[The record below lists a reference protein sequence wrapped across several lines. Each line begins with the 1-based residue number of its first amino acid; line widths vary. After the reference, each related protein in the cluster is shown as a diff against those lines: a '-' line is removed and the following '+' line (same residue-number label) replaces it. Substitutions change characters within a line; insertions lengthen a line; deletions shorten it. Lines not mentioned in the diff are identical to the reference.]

1 HSPTVALVLT
11 GLFIVTCQIKINVTN
26 AYAGSIAWS
35 NFFSRLTHSHPGR
48 VVWLVFNVL
57 VALLLMETGVFRVI
71 EDILGLYANFAVG
84 WIGALTADLIINK
97 PLGFSPPYI
106 EFRRAHLYDIN
117 PVGIG
122 AMLISVVVSTSL
134 FFGALGPVPQA
145 MSPFVGLLVAFVT
158 APLIAWA
165 TKGRYYIAR
174 PATGLPET
182 GNIVRCGICENDFE
196 RADVSFCPAYSAPI
210 CSLCCTLEARCH
222 DICKD
227 NSRIGEQMRL
237 LLQYILPT
245 PMAAFAGT
253 RLGRFLGV
261 EALFAIA
268 IAVLLVFINFEYAA
282 IGGADQAIVRGT
294 LWLVFFSLLVVSSV
308 AAWLLVLAHESR
320 HAAEAESARQTVIL
334 MNEIEAHERTDA
346 ALQKAKEVAEA
357 ANIAKSR
364 YIVGL
369 SHEIRTPLN
378 SIFGYAQ
385 LMERDPTMPT
395 QDAVRVIRR
404 SAAHLSNLVDGLL
417 DISRIESGT
426 LRLQR
431 DKVRLAEFL
440 DQIVDMFR
448 LQATAKG
455 IVFYYDKPE
464 QLPELVYTDEKRL
477 RQILINLLSNA
488 IKYTAS
494 GSAALRLRYRHQI
507 AEFEVADT
515 GIGIQPDERQKIFE
529 PFERGRSPEARAQPG
544 TGLGLTIT
552 KLLTEIMG
560 GEISVESSLGLGST
574 FRVRMMLSEVA
585 PSAAPV
591 VVRRQVK
598 GYAGRR
604 IKVLLADDDPNH
616 IDFVRRT
623 LQPLG
628 FVLFTASDG
637 ATAIELAKEARPDA
651 ALLDIS
657 MPGGSGW
664 EVAEALRAMDLPKL
678 KIVMVSAN
686 AHEYQDPT
694 RDEAI
699 HDGYLVKPLDIQQLL
714 ERLEALLGLE
724 WVDEMSQA
732 PRAAGR
738 FSPDDYPENIVAH
751 MAELQQLGRIGHVRG
766 IERKL
771 AEMEEEDSVYAALTA
786 ELRGLVRGFDLK
798 RFLDIVTIK
807 HVTHEHWH
815 E

>member
-1 HSPTVALVLT
+1 
-11 GLFIVTCQIKINVTN
+11 
-26 AYAGSIAWS
+26 
-35 NFFSRLTHSHPGR
+35 
-48 VVWLVFNVL
+48 
-57 VALLLMETGVFRVI
+57 M
-71 EDILGLYANFAVG
+71 
-84 WIGALTADLIINK
+84 
-97 PLGFSPPYI
+97 
-106 EFRRAHLYDIN
+106 
-117 PVGIG
+117 
-122 AMLISVVVSTSL
+122 
-134 FFGALGPVPQA
+134 
-145 MSPFVGLLVAFVT
+145 
-158 APLIAWA
+158 
-165 TKGRYYIAR
+165 
-174 PATGLPET
+174 
-182 GNIVRCGICENDFE
+182 FE
-196 RADVSFCPAYSAPI
+196 R
-210 CSLCCTLEARCH
+210 
-222 DICKD
+222 
-227 NSRIGEQMRL
+227 
-237 LLQYILPT
+237 ILPKRL
-245 PMAAFAGT
+245 AELAST

-268 IAVLLVFINFEYAA
+268 IAVLLAFIDFEYSA
-282 IGGADQAIVRGT
+282 IGGADQAVVRAT
-294 LWLVFFSLLVVSSV
+294 LWIVFFSLLIVSGV

-320 HAAEAESARQTVIL
+320 RAAEAESERQTVIL

-378 SIFGYAQ
+378 SVFGYAQ

-455 IVFYYDKPE
+455 IGFYYDKPE
-464 QLPELVYTDEKRL
+464 HLPELVHADEKRL

-488 IKYTAS
+488 IKYTLS
-494 GSAALRLRYRHQI
+494 GSACLRLHYRHQI
-507 AEFEVADT
+507 AEFEVTDT
-515 GIGIQPDERQKIFE
+515 GIGIRPDDLQKIFE
-529 PFERGRSPEARAQPG
+529 PFERGQTPQARAQPG

-560 GEISVESSLGLGST
+560 GEISVESSPGAGSV
-574 FRVRMMLSEVA
+574 FRVRLMLSEA
-585 PSAAPV
+585 TPTAADV
-591 VVRRQVK
+591 VIRRKVK
-598 GYAGRR
+598 GYAGER
-604 IKVLLADDDPNH
+604 IKILLADDDANH
-616 IDFVRRT
+616 LDFVRRT

-637 ATAIELAKEARPDA
+637 ATAVDLAKEARPDL

-664 EVAEALRAMDLPKL
+664 EVATALRTMDLPQL

-686 AHEYQDPT
+686 AHDYHDPT
-694 RDEAI
+694 QDAAV

-714 ERLEALLGLE
+714 ERIEALLGLE
-724 WVDEMSQA
+724 WVDE
-732 PRAAGR
+732 AAQELA
-738 FSPDDYPENIVAH
+738 SVADALSLDNFPAEAAAH
-751 MAELQQLGRIGHVRG
+751 LAELQQLGRIGHVRG

-771 AEMEEEDSVYAALTA
+771 AEMEGEHRAYATLVG
-786 ELRGLVRGFDLK
+786 ELRGLVRNFELK
-798 RFLDIVTIK
+798 RFLEIVDTARSADERA
-807 HVTHEHWH
+807 HD
-815 E
+815 